1 MTAPKPKLRWFQF
14 SLRTLLVV
22 VTLCAIPC
30 SWLAVKLRQA
40 RRERAAATAIEKLG
54 GQVEWSK
61 PSGPAWLRSFV
72 GDDSFKTVK
81 GVDVWG
87 SEEAPPG
94 MGLAKGTRS
103 EDTDAALQNLTVM
116 NQLQRLYLNG
126 SHITDAG
133 LGNLKESNQLQS
145 LDLHEAKVTDAGLE
159 NLKQLHQLQWLDIN
173 GTDQITDAGLANLQ
187 GLNQLRALYLS
198 GTHVTDA
205 GLEYLQGFT
214 QLQTLDV
221 SHTQVT
227 DAGLEYLRG
236 FTQLQTLSVGYTEVT
251 DAGVKKLQ
259 QALPNCTII
268 Y

>member
-1 MTAPKPKLRWFQF
+1 MVETIRT
-14 SLRTLLVV
+14 SLVAEFR
-22 VTLCAIPC
+22 
-30 SWLAVKLRQA
+30 
-40 RRERAAATAIEKLG
+40 
-54 GQVEWSK
+54 
-61 PSGPAWLRSFV
+61 

-116 NQLQRLYLNG
+116 NQLQRLYLSG

-205 GLEYLQGFT
+205 GLEYLQAFT
-214 QLQTLDV
+214 QLQTLTLAIPK
-221 SHTQVT
+221 S
-227 DAGLEYLRG
+227 
-236 FTQLQTLSVGYTEVT
+236 QTLGSNTSEDSPTPDIERWLYRSHGCGREETPTGIAELHDYLLATPRTWDCKRRLVWYTCFAVHVIQPP
-251 DAGVKKLQ
+251 GVRLLRATGCVLLSEFAPY
-259 QALPNCTII
+259 QA
-268 Y
+268 